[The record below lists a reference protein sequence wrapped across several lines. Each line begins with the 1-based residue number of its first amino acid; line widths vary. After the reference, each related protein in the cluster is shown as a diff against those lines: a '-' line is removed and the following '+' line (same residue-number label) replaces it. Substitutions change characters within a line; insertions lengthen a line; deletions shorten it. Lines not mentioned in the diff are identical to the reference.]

1 MKYSKRSVFFRDY
14 VSTHIRAMGAL
25 LLVAKVEQQDT
36 SDQTLHRIYIVQ
48 SRPRSI
54 CPKEMLHGLIVH
66 HVIGSWSISRRFHRG
81 AEGVGVPNH
90 QRFDR

>member
-1 MKYSKRSVFFRDY
+1 MKYSKCSVFFQSL
-14 VSTHIRAMGAL
+14 VSTPIRAMGAH
-25 LLVAKVEQQDT
+25 LLVANVEQQDT

-54 CPKEMLHGLIVH
+54 GPTEMLHGLILH
-66 HVIGSWSISRRFHRG
+66 HVIGSRSISRRFDRG